1 VPLRRWFQMAKLFIA
16 FGLLVVGVS
25 VASAEDVKVSEVS
38 QCITVSRTD
47 CDVLT
52 GVCVYHKTVIC
63 SAK

>member
-1 VPLRRWFQMAKLFIA
+1 MAKLFIA
-16 FGLLVVGVS
+16 FALLVVS
-25 VASAEDVKVSEVS
+25 ASIASAEDVKVSEVA
-38 QCITVSRTD
+38 QCITVSHTD